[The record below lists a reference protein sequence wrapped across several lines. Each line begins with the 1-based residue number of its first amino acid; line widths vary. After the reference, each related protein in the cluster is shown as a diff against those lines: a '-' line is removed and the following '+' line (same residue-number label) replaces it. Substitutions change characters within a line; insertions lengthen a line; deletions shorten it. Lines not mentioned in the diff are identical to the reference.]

1 MLSFERPD
9 GAEASVG
16 RVEAFALDGLEL
28 WFNSSDHL
36 PEHVHVKRRG
46 QWEIRVYFLLCTDSE
61 LAFDLK
67 WGKKGPPSMT
77 QTAIRK
83 AVVGHRAALLKEWEQ
98 IVCRSTGMQS
108 TRPR

>member
-1 MLSFERPD
+1 MLLFERPD

-46 QWEIRVYFLLCTDSE
+46 QWEIRVYFLLCTERVGIRPQMGQEGSAVYDSDRNSQGRCG
-61 LAFDLK
+61 ASGRSK
-67 WGKKGPPSMT
+67 NGSKKYAG
-77 QTAIRK
+77 Q
-83 AVVGHRAALLKEWEQ
+83 
-98 IVCRSTGMQS
+98 
-108 TRPR
+108 